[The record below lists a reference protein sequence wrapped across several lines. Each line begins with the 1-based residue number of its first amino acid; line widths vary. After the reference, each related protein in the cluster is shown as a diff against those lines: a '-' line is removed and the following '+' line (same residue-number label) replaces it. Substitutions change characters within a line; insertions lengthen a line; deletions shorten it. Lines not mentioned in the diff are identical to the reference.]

1 LNIFLALTI
10 GVVLDHSGKISFA
23 DLTAAF
29 IQSDV
34 PETTLAVSSPEA
46 GLKTGVDESPEK
58 LALFPLIKWSINFI
72 ITPKKII
79 KLFKIDL

>member
-1 LNIFLALTI
+1 M
-10 GVVLDHSGKISFA
+10 
-23 DLTAAF
+23 
-29 IQSDV
+29 QSDD
-34 PETTLAVSSPEA
+34 PETTLAISSPEA

-79 KLFKIDL
+79 KLFEIDL

>member
-1 LNIFLALTI
+1 MHS
-10 GVVLDHSGKISFA
+10 VVPD
-23 DLTAAF
+23 
-29 IQSDV
+29 
-34 PETTLAVSSPEA
+34 TTLAVSSPEA

-58 LALFPLIKWSINFI
+58 FALFPLIKWSINFI